1 MTNARL
7 RLDRRWIAP
16 YLALYRPQLLRALGM
31 GVLAFACSS
40 LMMFAAGYLISWTAT
55 LPGSIFVSVLPLVA
69 VEVCGLGKPIVH
81 YLERLANHDWVFRMT
96 SDLRRRL
103 YRVLA
108 ARAASPAAPLSAGDA
123 LGYIAEDIGHLQNLF
138 LRVIFPTVVAWIL
151 ALAVAAFCGLFSP
164 WLAGIMLLTFGVTG
178 VALPYLSLLVNRA
191 REAERKAKTD
201 ELYAVLTDDVLGAA
215 DWMMAGRAEVCIDR
229 FEEAQRRQAELAH
242 ALDMRD
248 RRFALALKAVFA
260 AGAVGTIAWAA
271 GYFGAQGGAALNF
284 VAAFVLGLFPLT
296 EAFAPLPQAAKQA
309 TAFAQSIERLDDLD
323 EAGAEDAEGA
333 RDARPQGSEIR
344 LDRVASPTRQAP
356 RLVIDGVSL
365 GGGPSASTWPSWDG
379 AGRANRPCSRSST
392 VTRRPRAVA
401 RPWAAPAARLAEPA
415 ATFSLM
421 QQQPYLFN
429 RSLRENLAPGAPKAT
444 DEEIWDAL
452 AAVGLADLARS
463 LPHGLDTIVD
473 EGGRRFSG
481 GQRHRIALARVLLAS
496 APVVLLD
503 EPTIALDPVN
513 RSRSARHLFLPRAF
527 SDRTIVMV
535 THHLQGIEH
544 FDRVIFLEDGRIELD
559 GTPARLARESERFRT
574 LLAFDRGD
582 GRLQ

>member
-7 RLDRRWIAP
+7 RIDRRWIAP

-242 ALDMRD
+242 ALDVRD

-284 VAAFVLGLFPLT
+284 VAAFVLGFFPLT

-344 LDRVASPTRQAP
+344 LDRVAFAYPASPRP
-356 RLVIDGVSL
+356 VIDGVSL
-365 GGGPSASTWPSWDG
+365 
-379 AGRANRPCSRSST
+379 
-392 VTRRPRAVA
+392 AVA
-401 RPWAAPAARLAEPA
+401 PGEHVAVLGRSGSGKSTLLALIHGDAAPTRGSATVGGAPAARLAEPA

-429 RSLRENLAPGAPKAT
+429 RSLRENLALGAPKAA
-444 DEEIWDAL
+444 DEEIWGAL

-481 GQRHRIALARVLLAS
+481 GQRHRIALARILLAS

-503 EPTIALDPVN
+503 EPTIALDPVTE
-513 RSRSARHLFLPRAF
+513 ADLLDTLFRVL

-559 GTPARLARESERFRT
+559 GSPARLARESERFRT

>member
-7 RLDRRWIAP
+7 RIDRRWIAP

-242 ALDMRD
+242 ALDVRD

-260 AGAVGTIAWAA
+260 AGAVGTTAWAA

-284 VAAFVLGLFPLT
+284 VAAFVLGFFPLT

-344 LDRVASPTRQAP
+344 LDRVAFAYPASPRP
-356 RLVIDGVSL
+356 VIDGVSL
-365 GGGPSASTWPSWDG
+365 
-379 AGRANRPCSRSST
+379 
-392 VTRRPRAVA
+392 AVA
-401 RPWAAPAARLAEPA
+401 PGEHVAVLGRSGSGKSTLLALIHGDAAPTRGSATVGGASAARLAEPA

-429 RSLRENLAPGAPKAT
+429 RSLRENLALGAPKAT

-481 GQRHRIALARVLLAS
+481 GQRHRIALARILLAS

-503 EPTIALDPVN
+503 EPTIALDPVTE
-513 RSRSARHLFLPRAF
+513 ADLLGTLFRVL

-559 GTPARLARESERFRT
+559 GSPARLARESERFRT

>member
-7 RLDRRWIAP
+7 RIDRRWIAP

-69 VEVCGLGKPIVH
+69 VEVFGLGKPIVH

-242 ALDMRD
+242 ALDVRD

-284 VAAFVLGLFPLT
+284 VAAFVLGFFPLT
-296 EAFAPLPQAAKQA
+296 EAFAPLSQAAKQA

-344 LDRVASPTRQAP
+344 LDLVAFAYPASPRP
-356 RLVIDGVSL
+356 VIDGVSL
-365 GGGPSASTWPSWDG
+365 
-379 AGRANRPCSRSST
+379 
-392 VTRRPRAVA
+392 AVA
-401 RPWAAPAARLAEPA
+401 PGEHVAVLGRSGSGKSTLLALIHGDAAPTRGSATVGGAPAARLAEPA

-429 RSLRENLAPGAPKAT
+429 RSLRENLALGAPKAA
-444 DEEIWDAL
+444 DEEIWGAL

-503 EPTIALDPVN
+503 EPTIALDPVTE
-513 RSRSARHLFLPRAF
+513 ADLLDTLFRVL

-559 GTPARLARESERFRT
+559 GSPARLARESERFRT

>member
-7 RLDRRWIAP
+7 RIDRRWIAP

-215 DWMMAGRAEVCIDR
+215 DWMMAGRADVCIDR

-242 ALDMRD
+242 ALDVRD

-284 VAAFVLGLFPLT
+284 VAACVLGFFPLT

-344 LDRVASPTRQAP
+344 LDRVAFAYPASPRP
-356 RLVIDGVSL
+356 VIDGVSL
-365 GGGPSASTWPSWDG
+365 
-379 AGRANRPCSRSST
+379 
-392 VTRRPRAVA
+392 AVA
-401 RPWAAPAARLAEPA
+401 PGEHVAVLGRSGSGKSTLLALIHGDAAPTRGSATVGQAPAARLAEPA

-429 RSLRENLAPGAPKAT
+429 RSLRENLALGAPKAA

-481 GQRHRIALARVLLAS
+481 GQRHRIALARILLAS

-503 EPTIALDPVN
+503 EPTIALDPVTE
-513 RSRSARHLFLPRAF
+513 ADLLDTLFRVL

-559 GTPARLARESERFRT
+559 GSPARLARESERFRT